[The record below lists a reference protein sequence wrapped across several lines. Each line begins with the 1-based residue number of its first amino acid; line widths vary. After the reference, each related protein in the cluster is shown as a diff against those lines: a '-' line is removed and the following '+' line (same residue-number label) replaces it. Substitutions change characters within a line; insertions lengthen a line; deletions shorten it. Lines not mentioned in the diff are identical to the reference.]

1 VPISARDVPS
11 IPQAAAADANRRGVA
26 LHEQGRTDEAIA
38 AFREAIALQPGTADL
53 HVNLGTALMKQG
65 QFAQARA
72 EYELVLQIDPSDL
85 RAHSAMYELEQIAGH
100 PERALAHQRAVLDRQ
115 TIFSQ
120 IAPRE
125 ARSILALM
133 APGDWQ
139 ANVPIDFLI
148 DPATTSVH
156 KAYLRSPESA
166 AALQPPRAGVAF
178 TAIAQSDANEPLLH
192 AAAQLLSRL
201 SMPVINHPLRVLGTS
216 RTRVY
221 ETLRGLERVL
231 VPQTVRKPRAALE
244 RLEPGIEYPI
254 VVRPV
259 GSHAGHGLELVRD
272 AAELKSYV
280 TGSAATQYYVMPFID
295 FSLEDGY
302 FRKYRIIVVDGVPY
316 PYHLAISPR
325 WMIHY
330 YNAPMRENA
339 WMRDEERTFLDD
351 FPSVFGPDLQ
361 RALCKIAQA
370 LGLEYFGID
379 CSIDRRGR
387 LVLFEAD
394 PAMIV
399 HAADDPNLFGYK
411 IPAAQ
416 RIFAAFER
424 LVDRAR
430 SG

>member
-1 VPISARDVPS
+1 VPISARDVPP

-26 LHEQGRTDEAIA
+26 LHEQGRTDEAVA
-38 AFREAIALQPGTADL
+38 AFREAIALQPGLADL
-53 HVNLGTALMKQG
+53 HVNLGAALMRQG
-65 QFAQARA
+65 RFPQARA
-72 EYELVLQIDPSDL
+72 EYECVLQIDPGDL

-100 PERALAHQRAVLDRQ
+100 PEKALAHQRTVLERQ

-125 ARSILALM
+125 QRSILALM

-148 DPATTSVH
+148 DPATTTVH
-156 KAYLRSPESA
+156 KAYLLSPESA
-166 AALQPPRAGVAF
+166 AALRPPRADAAF
-178 TAIAQSDANEPLLH
+178 TAIAESDANEPLLY
-192 AAAQLLSRL
+192 AAAQLLSGL
-201 SMPVINHPLRVLGTS
+201 GMPVLNDPLRVLGTS
-216 RTRVY
+216 RTRVSQ
-221 ETLRGLERVL
+221 TLRGLEGV
-231 VPQTVRKPRAALE
+231 VAPQTVRTSRATLE
-244 RLEPGIEYPI
+244 RLEPGIAYPI

-272 AAELKSYV
+272 AAELKAYV
-280 TGSAATQYYVMPFID
+280 TGSAAAQYYVMPFID

-339 WMRDEERTFLDD
+339 WMRDEERTFLED
-351 FPSVFGPDLQ
+351 FGSVFGPDLQ
-361 RALCKIAQA
+361 RSLRAIAAA

-379 CSIDRRGR
+379 CSIDRLGR

-399 HAADDPNLFGYK
+399 HAADDPALFAYK
-411 IPAAQ
+411 VPAAQ